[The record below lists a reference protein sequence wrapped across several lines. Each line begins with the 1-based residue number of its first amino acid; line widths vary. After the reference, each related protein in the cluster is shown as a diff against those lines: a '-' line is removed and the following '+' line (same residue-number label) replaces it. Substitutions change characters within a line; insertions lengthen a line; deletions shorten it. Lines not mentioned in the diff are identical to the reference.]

1 MKKLSEAQPVHK
13 KPAVSLIDN
22 YHIMRSAQSQ
32 SYVLGIMGAQTTETS
47 KCFQKRRPEAW
58 RLAQTPG
65 SNFLKKSGRTQTDFF
80 KGNIWYRL

>member
-22 YHIMRSAQSQ
+22 CHIMRSAQSQ

-47 KCFQKRRPEAW
+47 KMFPEKEGQ
-58 RLAQTPG
+58 RHGDLHRHLGPTSSRNLEGPKEILQT
-65 SNFLKKSGRTQTDFF
+65 K
-80 KGNIWYRL
+80 YMV